1 LVWLKADC
9 RRLTAQAKGVWSIMK
24 MPLAFGRDG
33 AEIALPSHVR
43 VTVLEAKFAEAVAS
57 ADDTLAEALRHPLG
71 SPALIDLARGKKT
84 AAISICDITRPA
96 PNRLVLPHVLHTL
109 EQAGVPRSGIT
120 ILIATGLH
128 RAATAQELQE
138 IVGPEI
144 LSRYTV
150 ASHNARDEAMH
161 VDLGTTRSGTRVLLD
176 RRFSESDL
184 HISLGFIEPHLML
197 GFSGGRKL
205 VAPGLAGEETIKR
218 LHSPLFMRD
227 PRVIEGS
234 FPDNPLH
241 HELLEI
247 ARMARHDFLVDV
259 ALTRSRQIAQVFA
272 GDPTIAHAAGVEFVR
287 NSTLALLDEPVDAV
301 ITTSAGYPLDLTYYQ
316 SVKGV
321 TAASHIIKPGGT
333 ILLAAACQEGLGS
346 PEFTRFVRRFPD
358 ARACLDATAN
368 EAVVIDQW
376 QLEKL
381 ALVAQKARLAFCTPG
396 IPIEDRAYLWGPVF
410 EEPAEA
416 VEALCAELPRGA
428 SVAVIPEGPYVFS
441 QLARVQP

>member
-1 LVWLKADC
+1 
-9 RRLTAQAKGVWSIMK
+9 MK
-24 MPLAFGRDG
+24 VKLAFGREG
-33 AEIALPSHVR
+33 AEVELPSHVQ
-43 VTVLEAKFAEAVAS
+43 VTVLEAKFAEAIES
-57 ADDTLAEALRHPLG
+57 ADDALTEALRQPLE
-71 SPALIDLARGKKT
+71 SLALLDLARGKKT

-96 PNRLVLPHVLHTL
+96 PNRVVLPHVLTAL

-128 RAATAQELQE
+128 RAATAPELEQ

-144 LSRYTV
+144 LNCYPV
-150 ASHNARDEAMH
+150 LSHNARDQATH
-161 VDLGTTRSGTRVLLD
+161 VDLGMTRSGTRVLID
-176 RRFSESDL
+176 RRFIESAL

-247 ARMARHDFLVDV
+247 ARMARHDFIVDV
-259 ALTRSRQIAQVFA
+259 ALTRSRQIARVFA
-272 GDPTIAHAAGVEFVR
+272 GDPVIAHAAGVEFVR
-287 NSTLALLDEPVDAV
+287 HSTLATLEEPVDAV

-316 SVKGV
+316 AVKGV
-321 TAASHIIKPGGT
+321 TAGSHIVKRGGA

-358 ARACLDATAN
+358 ARACLDATAR
-368 EAVVIDQW
+368 EPVTIDQW

-381 ALVAQKARLAFCTPG
+381 ALVAEKTRLYFCTPG
-396 IPIEDRAYLWGPVF
+396 IPVEDRAYLWGPVF
-410 EEPAEA
+410 EEPAKA
-416 VEALCAELPRGA
+416 VEALCTELPHGA
-428 SVAVIPEGPYVFS
+428 SVAVVPEGPYVFS
-441 QLARVQP
+441 QLARG